1 MLTSLFK
8 IEFLGF
14 NFESEVNEITFI
26 SRLNERIKKPSPI
39 TCTYIY
45 ADKEAEEQCSSWKLI
60 KSSFALLSIGSKELL
75 TPKCSCLPAQKSFLN
90 THTGH

>member
-26 SRLNERIKKPSPI
+26 SRLNERIKRSSPI
-39 TCTYIY
+39 TCAYIN
-45 ADKEAEEQCSSWKLI
+45 ADKEAEEQCSS
-60 KSSFALLSIGSKELL
+60 
-75 TPKCSCLPAQKSFLN
+75 
-90 THTGH
+90 